1 MAGGTWVAQNKVRAG
16 AYINFKAISV
26 PTNMIG
32 TRGVATMPLPL
43 SWGDKVIE
51 LYSDDLF
58 NGNSIAKVG
67 YSVDAPEMQTIREVL
82 KRCYKL
88 LIYRLD
94 KDGIKATSKV
104 GAITATAKYAG
115 ALGNNITVKVVAN
128 GTKFD
133 VITLF
138 NSVEKDKQTVVK
150 VEELLPN
157 EYVIFT
163 GTGALTANAGTALT
177 GGTNGTVGTDYTE
190 YLATITS
197 YNWDTM
203 GIPQDV
209 TSQIDTFVTYIKKRR
224 EELGLG
230 SQIVLYKADSADYEG
245 VISVSQ
251 GYKTNYETI
260 SPLTFVATMAGITAG
275 SSIVKSNTFEIIAT
289 KDEGGQIV
297 YPEGT
302 LPYDVDKIISELN
315 LGHIVLSTRRDGAVV
330 IEKDINTLHT
340 YSIDRNVAY
349 SKNRVIRVLD
359 GIRNDISTK
368 FEIGYIGKVN
378 NDENGR
384 NIFKA
389 DLISYFNN
397 LQSMGAIHDFD
408 STKDLSV
415 VQGESIDSILA
426 NVIIKPTDS
435 MEKLYMTVSVDV
447 TVRA

>member
-16 AYINFKAISV
+16 AYINFKAISA
-26 PTNMIG
+26 PTNLIG
-32 TRGVATMPLPL
+32 SRGIATMPLPL

-58 NGNSIAKVG
+58 NGNSITKIG
-67 YSVDAPEMQTIREVL
+67 YSIDAPEIQAVREAL
-82 KRCYKL
+82 KHCYKL
-88 LIYRLD
+88 IIYRLD
-94 KDGIKATSKV
+94 SGGVKATATI
-104 GAITATAKYAG
+104 GTMTATAKYAG
-115 ALGNNITVKVVAN
+115 VLGNNIVVKVVAN

-138 NSVEKDKQTVVK
+138 NNVVKDKQTVSNVK
-150 VEELLPN
+150 ELNPN
-157 EYVIFT
+157 DFVVFT
-163 GTGALTANAGTALT
+163 GTGSLTANAGTSLV
-177 GGTNGTVGTDYTE
+177 GGTNGKIGTDYTE
-190 YLATITS
+190 YLSTMTS
-197 YNWDTM
+197 YNWNTM

-209 TSQIDTFVTYIKKRR
+209 SSQIDTFVTYIKHRR
-224 EELGLG
+224 EDLGLG

-251 GYKTNYETI
+251 GYRTNYETV
-260 SPLTFVATMAGITAG
+260 SPITFVATMTGITAG
-275 SSIVKSNTFEIIAT
+275 SSIVKSNTFEIVAT
-289 KDEGGQIV
+289 KEEGGAIV
-297 YPEGT
+297 YPDGVA
-302 LPYDVDKIISELN
+302 PYSADKIIAELN
-315 LGHIVLSTRRDGAVV
+315 AGHIVLSVRRDGAIV

-340 YSIDRNVAY
+340 YSADRNEAY

-359 GIRNDISTK
+359 SIRNDIATK
-368 FEIGYIGKVN
+368 FEVGYIGKVN

-389 DLISYFNN
+389 DLIAYFNN
-397 LQSMGAIHDFD
+397 LQNMGAIRDFD

-426 NVIIKPTDS
+426 NVIVKPVDS

-447 TVRA
+447 RVK